1 MDSVVTED
9 RSGADDRFDTAR
21 ITAAVDALAEKHAGR
36 EDVFRSALAQL
47 LKAEMIEARAT
58 AQAVLLKDRHGRRCA
73 ERLCFMQDE
82 IIRIL
87 YSAATRHLYRSHVP
101 SGAERMAVVA
111 TGGYGR
117 GLMAPESDIDLLFI
131 LPYKQTAW
139 GEQVAEAI
147 LYCLWDMGLKVGH
160 ATRSVD
166 ECIRQARGDMTIRTA
181 ILETRFLTGDQPLYD
196 ELVARFDKDVVQG
209 TASEFVTAKLA
220 EREERHRRAG
230 QSRYLVE
237 PNVKDGKGGL
247 RDLHTLFWIAKYVYR
262 VRETD
267 ELVER
272 GVFDAQEYRTFR
284 RCADFLWSVRCNLH
298 FVSGRAE
305 ERLSFDM
312 QREIAVRL
320 GYTSHPGMQDVER
333 FMKHYFL
340 VAKDVGDL
348 TAILC
353 AKLEDEQAKPAPV
366 LSRMVARLRP
376 SAQRRRVPDSD
387 DFIIDNNRINLAA
400 PDVFKHDPVNLIR
413 IFRLA
418 QKNNLAFH
426 PDAMRTV
433 TRSLKLINTQ
443 LRENP
448 EANRLFMEIL
458 TSDNAEIV
466 LRRMNETGVLGH
478 FIRAFGKI
486 VSMMQFNMYHHY
498 TVDEHLI
505 RCVGY
510 LQEIERGGN
519 DEFVVASDLFRKI
532 QPEHRAVIYITTL
545 LHDIAK
551 GRPEDHSIAGA
562 KVARRLCPRLG
573 FNAAD
578 TELVAWL
585 IEEHLT
591 MSTVAQSRD
600 LSDRKT
606 IENFAA
612 VVQSVEQMKLLTIL
626 TTADIRGVGP
636 GVWNG
641 WKAQLLRTLYY
652 ETEPVLT
659 GGFSEVNRAQ
669 RIAVAQREFRA
680 AFTEWPEAE
689 LNAYIGRHYPA
700 YWLKVDLQRKIRQAR
715 FIRASEQAGHKLAI
729 NVGFDEA
736 RGVTELTI
744 LATDHPWLLSIIA
757 GACASAGANIV
768 DAQIYTT
775 TDGRALDTIAISREY
790 DRDEDE
796 GRRATRIGEMIEQV
810 LEGKLRLPEVVAR
823 KARQPRQG
831 ARFRGRAGS
840 HHQQPV
846 VGPLHRDRGLR
857 PRPPRPAVSADDR
870 DLEAQPQHCL
880 RPCRDLRRTRP
891 RRVLRHRPARRPDQ
905 RADPAGRDQ
914 ERADS
919 SARQRRQ
926 RRAAGGVDALACHGQ
941 APRAIAI
948 STSIDTTARSAG
960 GSSTPR
966 PISLI
971 IDFSGILDHPPARV
985 MTTEHALAA
994 MGFASL
1000 YPSYDRRARLRY
1012 GSSPAVGLATVG
1024 RATARCLR

>member
-1 MDSVVTED
+1 MADIMDDVATLAPE
-9 RSGADDRFDTAR
+9 AAPAFDTGR
-21 ITAAVDALAEKHAGR
+21 IATAINALADAQNGDTFRAALARMMKTELAQAR
-36 EDVFRSALAQL
+36 EAAQAQL
-47 LKAEMIEARAT
+47 LR
-58 AQAVLLKDRHGRRCA
+58 DRHGRRCA
-73 ERLCFMQDE
+73 EHLCEVQDQVIRLVFD
-82 IIRIL
+82 
-87 YSAATRHLYRSHVP
+87 AATRHLYRSTTP
-101 SGAERMAVVA
+101 SSGERMAVVA

-117 GLMAPESDIDLLFI
+117 GLMAPESDIDLLFV

-160 ATRSVD
+160 ATRSID
-166 ECIRQARGDMTIRTA
+166 ECIRQARADMTVRTA
-181 ILETRFLTGDQPLYD
+181 ILETRFLVGDRPLYE
-196 ELVARFDKDVVQG
+196 ELSQRFDREVVQG
-209 TASEFVTAKLA
+209 TAAEFVTAKLA

-262 VRETD
+262 VSD
-267 ELVER
+267 PGELVAR
-272 GVFDAQEYRTFR
+272 GVFDAREYRTFR
-284 RCADFLWSVRCNLH
+284 RCEDFLWSVRCNLH
-298 FVSGRAE
+298 FVSGRPE
-305 ERLSFDM
+305 ERLSFDL
-312 QREIAVRL
+312 QRDLAQRL

-353 AKLEDEQAKPAPV
+353 AKLEDQEAKPAPA
-366 LSRMVARLRP
+366 LSRMMAKLRP
-376 SAQRRRVPDSD
+376 GTQRRVSGSD
-387 DFIIDNNRINLAA
+387 DFIVDNNRINLAS
-400 PDVFKHDPVNLIR
+400 PDVFRRDRVNLIR
-413 IFRLA
+413 MFRLA
-418 QKNNLAFH
+418 QANNLAFH
-426 PDAMRTV
+426 PDALRAA
-433 TRSLKLINTQ
+433 TRSLGVINTQ
-443 LRENP
+443 LRDDP
-448 EANRLFMEIL
+448 EANRLFVEIL
-458 TSDNAEIV
+458 TSENAETV

-498 TVDEHLI
+498 TVDEHLL
-505 RCVGY
+505 RCVGF

-519 DEFVVASDLFRKI
+519 DEFVLASDLMRKI
-532 QPEHRAVIYITTL
+532 KPQHRAVLYVTVL

-551 GRPEDHSIAGA
+551 GRPEDHSVAGA

-578 TELVAWL
+578 TELIAWL
-585 IEEHLT
+585 IEQHLT

-669 RIAVAQREFRA
+669 RIAAAQAEFRNSFA
-680 AFTEWPEAE
+680 DWPSD
-689 LNAYIGRHYPA
+689 LLDAYVARHYPA
-700 YWLKVDLQRKIRQAR
+700 YWLKVDLARKQRQAR
-715 FIRASEQAGHKLAI
+715 FIRASEEAGHKLAI

-744 LATDHPWLLSIIA
+744 LAPDHPWLLSIVA

-775 TDGRALDTIAISREY
+775 TDGKAVDTVSISREY
-790 DRDEDE
+790 ERDEDE
-796 GRRATRIGEMIEQV
+796 GRRATRIGETIEDA
-810 LEGKLRLPEVVAR
+810 LEGKLKLPDVVAKRSSGKGKLKAFMVEPEVDINNNWSDRYTVIEVSGLDRPGLLYQLTTAISKLNLNIGSAHVATF
-823 KARQPRQG
+823 G
-831 ARFRGRAGS
+831 
-840 HHQQPV
+840 
-846 VGPLHRDRGLR
+846 
-857 PRPPRPAVSADDR
+857 
-870 DLEAQPQHCL
+870 
-880 RPCRDLRRTRP
+880 
-891 RRVLRHRPARRPDQ
+891 
-905 RADPAGRDQ
+905 
-914 ERADS
+914 ERARDVFYVTDLMG
-919 SARQRRQ
+919 AQVTAPTRQAAIK
-926 RRAAGGVDALACHGQ
+926 RALVHLLKDGEKADAG
-941 APRAIAI
+941 
-948 STSIDTTARSAG
+948 
-960 GSSTPR
+960 
-966 PISLI
+966 
-971 IDFSGILDHPPARV
+971 
-985 MTTEHALAA
+985 
-994 MGFASL
+994 
-1000 YPSYDRRARLRY
+1000 
-1012 GSSPAVGLATVG
+1012 
-1024 RATARCLR
+1024 

>member
-9 RSGADDRFDTAR
+9 RPEADDRFDTAR
-21 ITAAVDALAEKHAGR
+21 VTAAVDALAEKHSGR
-36 EDVFRSALAQL
+36 EDVFRAALAQL
-47 LKAEMIEARAT
+47 LKAEMVAARDT
-58 AQAVLLKDRHGRRCA
+58 AQAVLLRDRNGRHCA
-73 ERLCFMQDE
+73 ERLCFVQDE

-87 YSAATRHLYRSHVP
+87 YASATRHLYRSPVP
-101 SGAERMAVVA
+101 TGAERMAVVA

-166 ECIRQARGDMTIRTA
+166 ESIRQARGDMTIRTA
-181 ILETRFLTGDQPLYD
+181 ILDTRFLTGDQPLYN
-196 ELVARFDKDVVQG
+196 ELVARFDKEVVQG
-209 TASEFVTAKLA
+209 TAAQFVTAKLA

-267 ELVER
+267 ELLER

-284 RCADFLWSVRCNLH
+284 RCADFLWSVRCNIH
-298 FVSGRAE
+298 FFSGRAE

-340 VAKDVGDL
+340 VAKEVGNL

-353 AKLEDEQAKPAPV
+353 AKLEDQQAKPAPV
-366 LSRMVARLRP
+366 LSRTPAK
-376 SAQRRRVPDSD
+376 RRVPESD
-387 DFIIDNNRINLAA
+387 DFIVDHNRINIAA
-400 PDVFKHDPVNLIR
+400 SDVFKHDPVNLIR

-433 TRSLKLINTQ
+433 TRSLNLINTQ

-458 TSDNAEIV
+458 TSNDAETV

-498 TVDEHLI
+498 TVDEHLL
-505 RCVGY
+505 RCVGF
-510 LQEIERGGN
+510 LQDIERGSN

-532 QPEHRAVIYITTL
+532 RPEHRAVIYITTL

-573 FNAAD
+573 FSPAD

-641 WKAQLLRTLYY
+641 WKAQLLRSLYY

-659 GGFSEVNRAQ
+659 GGFSEVDRGKRLAAAQ
-669 RIAVAQREFRA
+669 AEFRM
-680 AFTEWPEAE
+680 AFAEWPKEE
-689 LNAYIGRHYPA
+689 LDAYIGRHYPA
-700 YWLKVDLQRKIRQAR
+700 YWLKVELPRKIRHAR
-715 FIRASEQAGHKLAI
+715 FVRSSEQAGHKLAI
-729 NVGFDEA
+729 NVGFDEV

-744 LATDHPWLLSIIA
+744 FAADHPWLLSIIA

-775 TDGRALDTIAISREY
+775 TDGRALDTISISREY

-796 GRRATRIGEMIEQV
+796 GRRATRIGEMIEDV
-810 LEGKLRLPEVVAR
+810 LEGKLRLPEAVAR
-823 KARQPRQG
+823 RSVRTK
-831 ARFRGRAGS
+831 
-840 HHQQPV
+840 
-846 VGPLHRDRGLR
+846 
-857 PRPPRPAVSADDR
+857 
-870 DLEAQPQHCL
+870 
-880 RPCRDLRRTRP
+880 TRP
-891 RRVLRHRPARRPDQ
+891 FIVEPEVTINNAWSDRYTVIEVSGLDRPGLLYELTTAISKLNLNI
-905 RADPAGRDQ
+905 ASAHVATFG
-914 ERADS
+914 ERARDVFYVTDLLGAQI
-919 SARQRRQ
+919 SAPTRQ
-926 RRAAGGVDALACHGQ
+926 AAIKSALTHVM
-941 APRAIAI
+941 
-948 STSIDTTARSAG
+948 AG
-960 GSSTPR
+960 
-966 PISLI
+966 
-971 IDFSGILDHPPARV
+971 DKQVQPA
-985 MTTEHALAA
+985 A
-994 MGFASL
+994 
-1000 YPSYDRRARLRY
+1000 
-1012 GSSPAVGLATVG
+1012 
-1024 RATARCLR
+1024 

>member
-1 MDSVVTED
+1 MDSIVTEA
-9 RSGADDRFDTAR
+9 RPEADERFDTAR
-21 ITAAVDALAEKHAGR
+21 VTAEVDALAEKHAGH
-36 EDVFRSALAQL
+36 EDVFRSHLAQL
-47 LKAEMIEARAT
+47 LKAEFIKARAA
-58 AQAVLLKDRHGRRCA
+58 AQEVLLKDRHGRRCA
-73 ERLCFMQDE
+73 ERLCFIQDE
-82 IIRIL
+82 IIGVL
-87 YSAATRHLYRSHVP
+87 FSAATRHLYRSPVP
-101 SGAERMAVVA
+101 TGAERMAVVA

-160 ATRSVD
+160 ATRSID
-166 ECIRQARGDMTIRTA
+166 ESIRQARGDMTIRTA
-181 ILETRFLTGDQPLYD
+181 ILETRFLTGDQALYD
-196 ELVARFDKDVVQG
+196 QLVERFDKEVVQG
-209 TASEFVTAKLA
+209 TAAEFVTAKLA

-262 VRETD
+262 VRNTD
-267 ELVER
+267 ELVQH
-272 GVFDAQEYRTFR
+272 GVFDAHEYRTFR
-284 RCADFLWSVRCNLH
+284 RCEDFLWSVRCNLH

-340 VAKDVGDL
+340 IAKDVGDL

-353 AKLEDEQAKPAPV
+353 AKLEDQQAKPAPV
-366 LSRMVARLRP
+366 LSRMMARFRP
-376 SAQRRRVPDSD
+376 ATKRRRVPDSD
-387 DFIIDNNRINLAA
+387 DFIIDYNRINLAA
-400 PDVFKHDPVNLIR
+400 PDVFKQDPVNLIR

-426 PDAMRTV
+426 PDAMRAA
-433 TRSLKLINTQ
+433 TRSLTLINAQ
-443 LRENP
+443 VRENP
-448 EANRLFMEIL
+448 EANRIFMEIL
-458 TSDNAEIV
+458 TSDDAEIV
-466 LRRMNETGVLGH
+466 LRRMNETRVLGR
-478 FIRAFGKI
+478 FIRTFGKI
-486 VSMMQFNMYHHY
+486 VAMMQFNMYHHY

-505 RCVGY
+505 RCIGI

-519 DEFVVASDLFRKI
+519 DEFIVASDLMRKI
-532 QPEHRAVIYITTL
+532 RPEHRKVLYITTL

-585 IEEHLT
+585 IEQHLT
-591 MSTVAQSRD
+591 MSVVAQSRD

-641 WKAQLLRTLYY
+641 WKAQLIRTLYY

-669 RIAVAQREFRA
+669 RIAVAQAEFRA

-689 LNAYIGRHYPA
+689 LNAYIARHYPA
-700 YWLKVDLQRKIRQAR
+700 YWLKVDLPHKIRHAR
-715 FIRASEQAGHKLAI
+715 FMRLSEQSGAKLNI
-729 NVGFDEA
+729 NVGFDELRA
-736 RGVTELTI
+736 VTELTI
-744 LATDHPWLLSIIA
+744 LAQDHPWLLSIIA

-775 TDGRALDTIAISREY
+775 TDGLALDTIAISREY

-810 LEGKLRLPEVVAR
+810 LEGKLRLPEVVA
-823 KARQPRQG
+823 K
-831 ARFRGRAGS
+831 
-840 HHQQPV
+840 
-846 VGPLHRDRGLR
+846 
-857 PRPPRPAVSADDR
+857 
-870 DLEAQPQHCL
+870 
-880 RPCRDLRRTRP
+880 
-891 RRVLRHRPARRPDQ
+891 
-905 RADPAGRDQ
+905 
-914 ERADS
+914 
-919 SARQRRQ
+919 
-926 RRAAGGVDALACHGQ
+926 RAAGRKV
-941 APRAIAI
+941 RAFVVEPEVIINNQWSDRYTVIEVSGLDRPGLLYQLTTAI
-948 STSIDTTARSAG
+948 SKLNLNIASAHVATFG
-960 GSSTPR
+960 
-966 PISLI
+966 
-971 IDFSGILDHPPARV
+971 
-985 MTTEHALAA
+985 E
-994 MGFASL
+994 
-1000 YPSYDRRARLRY
+1000 RARDVFYVTDLLGAQITAPTRQAAIKRALIHLLAN
-1012 GSSPAVGLATVG
+1012 GDAAEKPAA
-1024 RATARCLR
+1024 

>member
-1 MDSVVTED
+1 MDSVATEHKTEV
-9 RSGADDRFDTAR
+9 DDRFDTAR
-21 ITAAVDALAEKHAGR
+21 ITAAVDALAEKHEGR
-36 EDVFRSALAQL
+36 EDAFRTAVAQL
-47 LKAEMIEARAT
+47 LKAELIAARAA
-58 AQAVLLKDRHGRRCA
+58 AQAILLKDRHGRRCA
-73 ERLCFMQDE
+73 ERLCHVQDE

-87 YSAATRHLYRSHVP
+87 YSAATRHLYRSPIP

-166 ECIRQARGDMTIRTA
+166 ESIRQARGDMTIRTA

-220 EREERHRRAG
+220 EREERHRRGG

-237 PNVKDGKGGL
+237 PNVKDGKGAL

-262 VRETD
+262 VRDTD

-272 GVFDAQEYRTFR
+272 GVFDAQEYRSFR

-298 FVSGRAE
+298 FHCGRAE
-305 ERLSFDM
+305 ERLSFDL
-312 QREIAVRL
+312 QREIAIRL

-340 VAKDVGDL
+340 VAKEVGNL

-353 AKLEDEQAKPAPV
+353 AKLEDQQAKPAPV
-366 LSRMVARLRP
+366 LSRMMARLRP
-376 SAQRRRVPDSD
+376 TPAKRRVPESD
-387 DFIIDNNRINLAA
+387 DFIVDNNRINVAA

-426 PDAMRTV
+426 PDAMRDV
-433 TRSLKLINTQ
+433 TRSLGLINAG

-505 RCVGY
+505 RCIGF
-510 LQEIERGGN
+510 LQDIERGGIE
-519 DEFVVASDLFRKI
+519 EFTLASDLMRKTR
-532 QPEHRAVIYITTL
+532 PEHRAVIYIATL
-545 LHDIAK
+545 LHDVAK

-573 FNAAD
+573 FSAAD

-641 WKAQLLRTLYY
+641 WKAQLLRSLYY

-659 GGFSEVNRAQ
+659 GGFSEVDRGKRLA
-669 RIAVAQREFRA
+669 AAHAEFRM
-680 AFTEWPEAE
+680 AFAEWPKDE
-689 LNAYIGRHYPA
+689 LDASIARHYPA
-700 YWLKVDLQRKIRQAR
+700 YWLKVELPRKIRHAR
-715 FIRASEQAGHKLAI
+715 FVRSSEQAGHKLAI
-729 NVGFDEA
+729 NVGFDEV

-744 LATDHPWLLSIIA
+744 FAADHPWLLSIIA

-775 TDGRALDTIAISREY
+775 TDGRALDTISISREY

-796 GRRATRIGEMIEQV
+796 GRRATRIGEMIEDV

-823 KARQPRQG
+823 RTVRSKARPFVLEPEVTINNQW
-831 ARFRGRAGS
+831 S
-840 HHQQPV
+840 
-846 VGPLHRDRGLR
+846 DRYTVIEVSGLDR
-857 PRPPRPAVSADDR
+857 PGLLYELTTAISKLNLNIASAHV
-870 DLEAQPQHCL
+870 A
-880 RPCRDLRRTRP
+880 TF
-891 RRVLRHRPARRPDQ
+891 
-905 RADPAGRDQ
+905 G
-914 ERADS
+914 ERARDVFYVTDLLGAQLNAPTRQ
-919 SARQRRQ
+919 SAIKSALTHVMAGDKAV
-926 RRAAGGVDALACHGQ
+926 AA
-941 APRAIAI
+941 
-948 STSIDTTARSAG
+948 
-960 GSSTPR
+960 
-966 PISLI
+966 
-971 IDFSGILDHPPARV
+971 PA
-985 MTTEHALAA
+985 A
-994 MGFASL
+994 
-1000 YPSYDRRARLRY
+1000 
-1012 GSSPAVGLATVG
+1012 
-1024 RATARCLR
+1024 

>member
-1 MDSVVTED
+1 
-9 RSGADDRFDTAR
+9 
-21 ITAAVDALAEKHAGR
+21 
-36 EDVFRSALAQL
+36 
-47 LKAEMIEARAT
+47 
-58 AQAVLLKDRHGRRCA
+58 
-73 ERLCFMQDE
+73 
-82 IIRIL
+82 
-87 YSAATRHLYRSHVP
+87 
-101 SGAERMAVVA
+101 
-111 TGGYGR
+111 
-117 GLMAPESDIDLLFI
+117 
-131 LPYKQTAW
+131 
-139 GEQVAEAI
+139 
-147 LYCLWDMGLKVGH
+147 MGLKVGH

-166 ECIRQARGDMTIRTA
+166 ELIRQARGDMTIRTG
-181 ILETRFLTGDQPLYD
+181 ILETRFLAGDQALYD
-196 ELVARFDKDVVQG
+196 ELVTRFDKEVVQG
-209 TASEFVTAKLA
+209 TAAEFVTAKLA

-267 ELVER
+267 ELLEC
-272 GVFDAQEYRTFR
+272 GVFDAREYRIFR

-298 FVSGRAE
+298 FATGRAE
-305 ERLSFDM
+305 ERLSFDL

-340 VAKDVGDL
+340 IAKDVGDL

-353 AKLEDEQAKPAPV
+353 AKLEDQQAKPAPV
-366 LSRMVARLRP
+366 LSRMMSRLRP
-376 SAQRRRVPDSD
+376 GAEHRRVPGGE
-387 DFIIDNNRINLAA
+387 DFIIDHNRINLAA

-413 IFRLA
+413 MFRLA

-433 TRSLKLINTQ
+433 TRSLRLINAQ
-443 LRENP
+443 LRESP

-458 TSDNAEIV
+458 TANDAEIV

-505 RCVGY
+505 RCIGI
-510 LQEIERGGN
+510 LQDIERGGN
-519 DEFVVASDLFRKI
+519 DEFVVASDLMRKI
-532 QPEHRAVIYITTL
+532 RPEHRPVIYITTL

-585 IEEHLT
+585 IEQHLT

-659 GGFSEVNRAQ
+659 GGFSEVNRVQ
-669 RIAVAQREFRA
+669 RIAAAQAEFRT
-680 AFTEWPEAE
+680 AFTEWSEPK
-689 LNAYIGRHYPA
+689 LNAYIARHYPA
-700 YWLKVDLQRKIRQAR
+700 YWLKVDLAHKIRHAR
-715 FIRASEQAGHKLAI
+715 FLHASERSGQKLNI
-729 NVGFDEA
+729 DVGFDEA

-744 LATDHPWLLSIIA
+744 LAADHPWLLSIIA

-775 TDGRALDTIAISREY
+775 TDGQALDTIAISREY

-796 GRRATRIGEMIEQV
+796 GRRATRIGEMIEKV
-810 LEGKLRLPEVVAR
+810 LEGRLRLPDAVA
-823 KARQPRQG
+823 
-831 ARFRGRAGS
+831 
-840 HHQQPV
+840 
-846 VGPLHRDRGLR
+846 
-857 PRPPRPAVSADDR
+857 
-870 DLEAQPQHCL
+870 
-880 RPCRDLRRTRP
+880 
-891 RRVLRHRPARRPDQ
+891 
-905 RADPAGRDQ
+905 
-914 ERADS
+914 
-919 SARQRRQ
+919 
-926 RRAAGGVDALACHGQ
+926 RRAAGKTRLRPFVVEPEVIVNNQWSDRHTVIEVSGLDRPGLLFQ
-941 APRAIAI
+941 LTTAI
-948 STSIDTTARSAG
+948 SKLNLNIASAHVATFG
-960 GSSTPR
+960 
-966 PISLI
+966 
-971 IDFSGILDHPPARV
+971 
-985 MTTEHALAA
+985 E
-994 MGFASL
+994 
-1000 YPSYDRRARLRY
+1000 RARDVFYVTDLLGAQITAPTRQAVIKRALIHLLAN
-1012 GSSPAVGLATVG
+1012 GDAAEQPAA
-1024 RATARCLR
+1024 